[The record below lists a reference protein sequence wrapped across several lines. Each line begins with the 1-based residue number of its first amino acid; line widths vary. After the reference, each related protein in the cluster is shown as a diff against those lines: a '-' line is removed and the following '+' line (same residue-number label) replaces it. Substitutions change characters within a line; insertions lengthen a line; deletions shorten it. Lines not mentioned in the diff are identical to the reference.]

1 MGAFGAIVNN
11 ELALDKHYFDV
22 HITRMTQLDHMLE
35 VERRA
40 FDARKTVAQ
49 VCDIA
54 GVYASSWS
62 RAKSRERVSIDV
74 ITRMERALDKIER
87 EKAK

>member
-1 MGAFGAIVNN
+1 
-11 ELALDKHYFDV
+11 
-22 HITRMTQLDHMLE
+22 MTQLDHMLE

-54 GVYASSWS
+54 GVYPSVWS

-74 ITRMERALDKIER
+74 ISRMERALATIEK
-87 EKAK
+87 EKANVR